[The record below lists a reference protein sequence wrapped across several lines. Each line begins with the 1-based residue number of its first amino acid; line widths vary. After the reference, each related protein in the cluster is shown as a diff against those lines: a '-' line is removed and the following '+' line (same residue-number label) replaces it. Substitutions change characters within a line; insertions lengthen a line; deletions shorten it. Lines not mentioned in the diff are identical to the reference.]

1 MKVKFSRCTSSN
13 LANVP
18 QVDGQLIY
26 TKDTN
31 EVYLD
36 VNNNRNKISDVIMV
50 ANKSTIVTPVTS
62 KLYYETSTDTL
73 YKAKIVENDN
83 EEEIVWID
91 ITGAT
96 VQYVDTNFLKKD
108 NTVAYTPVNDYNPAT
123 KKYVDDNCIPYQPF
137 PAGLDTSH
145 TTLDFITSVRAL
157 NLPAGSTYLGGV
169 TLTDMP
175 FVGNAEV
182 EIYVYPNNV
191 IYLTLRSANISPYM
205 WECNSHTYRGWEAV
219 GKAYADSNFLK
230 KDNTVAYT
238 PTGDYNPT
246 TKKYVDDV
254 TTEIEGTVEEL
265 IDNQISN
272 PTSGANIDL
281 QDSAN
286 SEVKSIDIFG
296 NSNQKTVILPSEYQQ
311 VDYIESTGTQ
321 YIDTD
326 IIPDVNTKLE
336 TNFAITDNSVLNYM
350 GSALNNNNGFFE
362 FGMTGTGQASALFS
376 VNSGDGAIISDYA
389 DTNYHTYYVS
399 NGLQKVDEVEG
410 NNSIASFNDTMLSI
424 YLFRRHIEWE
434 GTSYCY
440 AKLKY
445 CKIWQGENIVRDF
458 IPCYRKSDN
467 AIGLYDLV
475 SNTFFT
481 NAGTGTFSKGDNVE
495 IPNTNYPQEI
505 YSAGD
510 NGSITEKFVNKNL
523 FSSIWE
529 EGNIDN
535 STGNN
540 ISSSSSIRTKDY
552 IRVFPNIEYYMSRTI
567 ATSYCSYK
575 FYDKNKNFLG
585 LQSNIDITTNI
596 APKNM
601 QENVYNQ
608 TITIN
613 DTRVAYIRINDFSN
627 DLSVKYL
634 LQYNSSDKTYIEH
647 QEQIYTIPCQQPM
660 RSIGDVKD
668 TFVKKTGV
676 WYERHYINRLILR
689 GTQNWWASSSQVVN
703 RYYMNLSDGKILDD
717 YRPQVSY
724 CNYYHYD
731 YNSGEVGA
739 FYLGSYQDTTRVF
752 INYAEKDTSTIQDF
766 KDFLEE
772 KFTQGKPVYADYTL
786 KEPLDLPCTQ
796 AQIEV
801 LESLQEAKTY
811 KTVTHIFSEDE
822 VPAEVNLIYY
832 LDNEIVYKNILTNYV
847 KNTDYAKGDV
857 GGLIKTGNG
866 FSATSNGYL
875 TTSSYTYPEYI
886 TKANAIFIGKGTLE
900 TIISSSILKTGSTA
914 PTTSTVGYRVGQLYL
929 NTANN
934 KVYQLTSIDDTD
946 PNNIIYNWQQI
957 INNTDLANTVGQINT
972 VLDSINGVE
981 V

>member
-108 NTVAYTPVNDYNPAT
+108 NTAEYTPVDDYNPAT
-123 KKYVDDNCIPYQPF
+123 KKYVDDNCVPYQPF
-137 PAGLDTSH
+137 PSGI
-145 TTLDFITSVRAL
+145 TTNSTTQVFMSSIRAL

-182 EIYVYPNNV
+182 EVYIYPNNV
-191 IYLTLRSANISPYM
+191 VYCVLRSANVSPYE
-205 WECNSHTYRGWEAV
+205 WECNSHTFRGWEAV

-246 TKKYVDDV
+246 TKKYVDNV
-254 TTEIEGTVEEL
+254 AIEIEGTVEEL

-272 PTSGANIDL
+272 PTSGTNIDL

-286 SEVKSIDIFG
+286 GEVKSIDIFG

-321 YIDTD
+321 YIDTN

-336 TNFAITDNSVLNYM
+336 ANFAITNTSILNYM
-350 GSALNNNNGFFE
+350 GSALNNGKGFFE
-362 FGMTGTGQASALFS
+362 FGMTTTGQASALFS
-376 VNSGDGAIISDYA
+376 VDLGDGAIIPDYA
-389 DTNYHTYYVS
+389 DNNYHTYYVS

-410 NNSIASFNDTMLSI
+410 TNSITSFTGTMLSI

-467 AIGLYDLV
+467 AIGLYDLI
-475 SNTFFT
+475 SNSFFT
-481 NAGTGTFSKGDNVE
+481 NAGTGTFSKGNDAL
-495 IPNTNYPQEI
+495 IPNTSYPQEI
-505 YSAGD
+505 YNAGD
-510 NGSITEKFVNKNL
+510 NGSIVEKITNKNL
-523 FSSIWE
+523 FNDKINLTQGFVN
-529 EGNIDN
+529 GNSGTITDSPN
-535 STGNN
+535 YKVS
-540 ISSSSSIRTKDY
+540 DY
-552 IRVFPNIEYYMSRTI
+552 ININGLRGKTI
-567 ATSYCSYK
+567 Y
-575 FYDKNKNFLG
+575 
-585 LQSNIDITTNI
+585 
-596 APKNM
+596 
-601 QENVYNQ
+601 
-608 TITIN
+608 IN
-613 DTRVAYIRINDFSN
+613 WV
-627 DLSVKYL
+627 
-634 LQYNSSDKTYIEH
+634 NSSDISYALYDANKTYISGGTSTASIKNGITIPSNASYLRWAEKNDLYLVEMWSLSNNDTYTEH
-647 QEQIYTIPCQQPM
+647 QEQLYTIPCQQPM
-660 RSIGDVKD
+660 RSNGDVKD
-668 TFVKKTGV
+668 TFVKETGV
-676 WYERHYINRLILR
+676 WYERHYIKELDLKEIDLR
-689 GTQNWWASSSQVVN
+689 VPDSDENNIVFC
-703 RYYMNLSDGKILDD
+703 NLANTPI
-717 YRPQVSY
+717 
-724 CNYYHYD
+724 C
-731 YNSGEVGA
+731 
-739 FYLGSYQDTTRVF
+739 
-752 INYAEKDTSTIQDF
+752 DF
-766 KDFLEE
+766 KRNPQIFMSDYFKYVREITTGGYSEALSSGIGMYSKYAGDDARYLYFVIPKTIAKNLEE
-772 KFTQGKPVYADYTL
+772 VNTWVTTNNIKIYYVAENPVDI
-786 KEPLDLPCTQ
+786 PCTTE
-796 AQIEV
+796 QIEV

-822 VPAEVNLIYY
+822 VPAEVDLIYY
-832 LDNEIVYKNILTNYV
+832 LDNETVYKNILLNYV
-847 KNTDYAKGDV
+847 KKTDYAKGDV

-886 TKANAIFIGKGTLE
+886 AKTNVIFIGKGTLE

-929 NTANN
+929 NTADN
-934 KVYQLTSIDDTD
+934 KVYQLTSIDNTD

-957 INNTDLANTVGQINT
+957 INNTDLANTVGQINS